1 MTDHT
6 SQAGPTEHKPAETK
20 PAETKQTR
28 VNDILLGPL
37 ERPAL
42 KWLSEHMPMWVSS
55 DGMTA
60 LGVFA
65 SVLIFFAYYMVGR
78 GEIKGNWF
86 LMLASFGFFLNW
98 FGDSLDGTLA
108 RYRHLE
114 RPNFG
119 YFIDHSIDAFSAVM
133 MFLGLGL
140 AGLSNFTVATFT
152 LIGYLLAMI
161 SVYLKTHVTGV
172 FVMTNMKLG
181 PTEIRVIA
189 IIFNTLVFFRGNKP
203 IENFPIFNQPV
214 TPGTLVLGTIAV
226 ILWVY
231 FAYETIF
238 VGRKLAAQDE
248 LALARRKEKAQRKL
262 ARKAEKSLKKQMRS
276 QRKLAG
282 KPAK

>member
-1 MTDHT
+1 MTEQT
-6 SQAGPTEHKPAETK
+6 ISSEN
-20 PAETKQTR
+20 KQTEAKEKR

-42 KWLSEHMPMWVSS
+42 KWLSSHMPSWVSS
-55 DGMTA
+55 DMMTG

-65 SVLIFFAYYMVGR
+65 SVLIFFSYVMVGR
-78 GEIKGNWF
+78 GELKGNWF

-133 MFLGLGL
+133 MFLGIGL
-140 AGLSNFTVATFT
+140 AGLSDFTVASFT

-189 IIFNTLVFFRGNKP
+189 IIFNTLVFLRGNKP
-203 IENFPIFNQPV
+203 IENFPLFNQPP
-214 TPGTLVLGTIAV
+214 TPGTLVLAVIAV

-231 FAYETIF
+231 FAYETII

-248 LALARRKEKAQRKL
+248 LALAQRKIKAEKKL
-262 ARKAEKSLKKQMRS
+262 ARKAEKNIRKQMRLQGKKIEKS
-276 QRKLAG
+276 AKLMAE
-282 KPAK
+282 KHR

>member
-1 MTDHT
+1 MTEQTKQGKD
-6 SQAGPTEHKPAETK
+6 AEKT
-20 PAETKQTR
+20 AQTKQTR

-42 KWLSEHMPMWVSS
+42 KWLSEHMPDWVSS
-55 DGMTA
+55 DMMTG
-60 LGVFA
+60 LGVIG

-78 GEIKGNWF
+78 GGSDPKGNWF
-86 LMLASFGFFLNW
+86 LWVASFGFFLNW

-119 YFIDHSIDAFSAVM
+119 YFIDHSIDAFSAVAI
-133 MFLGLGL
+133 FVGLGV

-152 LIGYLLAMI
+152 LVGYLLAMI

-189 IIFNTLVFFRGNKP
+189 ILFNTVVFFVGNIP
-203 IENFPIFNQPV
+203 IRNLPLINQDI
-214 TPGTLVLGTIAV
+214 TFGTLVLGIVAI
-226 ILWVY
+226 ILGIY
-231 FAYETIF
+231 FSYETIF

-248 LALARRKEKAQRKL
+248 LALARRKQKTEIKQARKTEKTVRKQVKAQSKKL
-262 ARKAEKSLKKQMRS
+262 PKAR
-276 QRKLAG
+276 
-282 KPAK
+282 

>member
-1 MTDHT
+1 MTEQT
-6 SQAGPTEHKPAETK
+6 TQAQPSEKT
-20 PAETKQTR
+20 ETKQAR

-42 KWLSEHMPMWVSS
+42 KWLSEHMPSWVSS
-55 DGMTA
+55 DGMTG
-60 LGVFA
+60 LGVVA
-65 SVLIFFAYYMVGR
+65 SIIIFLAYIMVGR
-78 GEIKGNWF
+78 GGPNPKGNWF

-114 RPNFG
+114 RPRFG
-119 YFIDHSIDAFSAVM
+119 YYIDHSIDAFSAVM
-133 MFLGLGL
+133 MFLGIGL
-140 AGLSNFTVATFT
+140 AGLSDFTVATFT

-189 IIFNTLVFFRGNKP
+189 IIFNTLVFLRGNKP
-203 IENFPIFNQPV
+203 IENFPFLKQPV
-214 TPGTLVLGTIAV
+214 TPGTLILGTVAV
-226 ILWVY
+226 ILGVY
-231 FAYETIF
+231 FVYETIF

-248 LALARRKEKAQRKL
+248 LALARRKL
-262 ARKAEKSLKKQMRS
+262 KAEKKTLRKQLKAERRAAIRATKVAS
-276 QRKLAG
+276 EPSDITKE
-282 KPAK
+282 